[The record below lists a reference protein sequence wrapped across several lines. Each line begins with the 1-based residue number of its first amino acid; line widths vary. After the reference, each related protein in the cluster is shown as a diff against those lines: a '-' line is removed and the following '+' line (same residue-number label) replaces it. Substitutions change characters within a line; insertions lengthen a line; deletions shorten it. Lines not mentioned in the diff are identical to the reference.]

1 MSDAIEINFDGL
13 VGPTHN
19 YAGLAQG
26 NLASKRHAGLIS
38 NPREAALQG
47 LEKMKA
53 SRDAGFAQAVL
64 PPQQRPDMGLLHRLG
79 YRGAPEDVLP
89 RVGSESPELL
99 YAACSAAA
107 MWTANAATITPSR
120 DTLDS
125 RVHVTPANMQ
135 SALHR
140 SIETSQ
146 TARTLRAIFRD
157 ERYFA
162 HHPALPA
169 TPWFSDEGA
178 ANHTRLC
185 AQHSGPGVH
194 LFVHGDP
201 APDTLA
207 APIHH
212 RPRQTLRACR
222 ALARQHGLSD
232 QQTVFAQQHPEAIDA
247 GVFHN
252 DVICV
257 GNGPVLLYH
266 ERAFLEERAVL
277 EALRDRLAA
286 RSDGQP
292 LIPIRVPEEAVP
304 LEAAVASYLFNSQLL
319 SREDGSMTLVVPGEC
334 EADEAVWMTIQ
345 NLLLGGNNPISE
357 VVVRD
362 VKQSMRNGGGP
373 ACLRLRVVLGEAE
386 RQAMNGR
393 VMLDDGLYR
402 DLVQWVERHYRD
414 RLTLEDLADPQ
425 LAHESLAALQE
436 LTDLLALGSI
446 YPFQLEGVAS
456 QGLFS

>member
-1 MSDAIEINFDGL
+1 MSDALEINFDGL

-53 SRDAGFAQAVL
+53 SMDAGFPQAVL

-79 YRGAPEDVLP
+79 YRGAPEEVLP

-125 RVHVTPANMQ
+125 RVHVTPANLQ

-140 SIETSQ
+140 SIESAQ
-146 TARTLRAIFRD
+146 TARTLKAILAD
-157 ERYFA
+157 DRYFA

-185 AQHSGPGVH
+185 AEHGGPGVH

-201 APDTLA
+201 APDTIA
-207 APIHH
+207 APQRH

-232 QQTVFAQQHPEAIDA
+232 QQTVFAQQHPAAIDA

-266 ERAFLEERAVL
+266 ERAFFDERAVL

-286 RSDGQP
+286 RADGQP
-292 LIPIRVPEEAVP
+292 LISIRVPEEAVS
-304 LEAAVASYLFNSQLL
+304 LDAAVASYLFNSQLL
-319 SREDGSMTLVVPGEC
+319 SRDDGSMTLVVPGEC

-345 NLLLGGNNPISE
+345 SLLLGGNNPISE

-373 ACLRLRVVLGEAE
+373 ACLRLRVVLNDAE
-386 RQAMNGR
+386 RQAMSGR
-393 VMLDDGLYR
+393 VMLDDDLYR
-402 DLVQWVERHYRD
+402 DLTDWVGRHYRD
-414 RLTLEDLADPQ
+414 RLTLDDLADPQ
-425 LAHESLAALQE
+425 LAHESLTALDE
-436 LTDLLALGSI
+436 LTGLLTLGSI
-446 YPFQLEGVAS
+446 YPFQMEGPA
-456 QGLFS
+456 G

>member
-1 MSDAIEINFDGL
+1 MSETLEINFDGL

-19 YAGLAQG
+19 YGGLAQG
-26 NLASKRHAGLIS
+26 NLASTRHAGLTA

-53 SRDAGFAQAVL
+53 SRDAGFPQAVL
-64 PPQQRPDMGLLHRLG
+64 PPQQRPDMRLLHRLG
-79 YRGAPEDVLP
+79 YRGAPEEVLP

-107 MWTANAATITPSR
+107 MWTANAATVTPSR

-125 RVHVTPANMQ
+125 RVHVTPANLQ

-140 SIETSQ
+140 SIETEQ
-146 TARTLRAIFRD
+146 TARTLAAILAD
-157 ERYFA
+157 EKHFA

-185 AQHSGPGVH
+185 ADHGGPGVH
-194 LFVHGDP
+194 LFVHGDS
-201 APDTLA
+201 APDTMA
-207 APIHH
+207 APQRH

-232 QQTVFAQQHPEAIDA
+232 QQTVFAQQHPAAIDA

-266 ERAFLEERAVL
+266 ERAFFNERAVL

-286 RSDGQP
+286 RADGQP
-292 LIPIRVPEEAVP
+292 LIPIRVPEEAVT

-319 SREDGSMTLVVPGEC
+319 SQDDGSMTLVVPGEC
-334 EADEAVWMTIQ
+334 ESDEAVWMTIQ
-345 NLLLGGNNPISE
+345 SLLLGGNNPISE

-362 VKQSMRNGGGP
+362 VKQSMQNGGGP
-373 ACLRLRVVLGEAE
+373 ACLRLRVVLDAAE
-386 RQAMNGR
+386 RQAMSGR
-393 VMLDDGLYR
+393 VMLDDALYG
-402 DLVQWVERHYRD
+402 DLTAWVERHYRD
-414 RLTLEDLADPQ
+414 RLALEDLADPQ
-425 LAHESLAALQE
+425 LAHESLTALDE
-436 LTDLLALGSI
+436 LTGILKLGSI
-446 YPFQLEGVAS
+446 YPFQLEGAVA
-456 QGLFS
+456 

>member
-1 MSDAIEINFDGL
+1 MDKTLEINFDGL

-19 YAGLAQG
+19 YGGLARG
-26 NLASKRHAGLIS
+26 NLASQRHAGLIS

-53 SRDAGFAQAVL
+53 SVDAGFAQAVL
-64 PPQQRPDMGLLHRLG
+64 PPQQRPDMRLLHRLG

-125 RVHVTPANMQ
+125 RVHLTPANMQ

-140 SIETSQ
+140 SIEAEQ
-146 TARTLRAIFRD
+146 TARTLQAIFRD

-185 AQHSGPGVH
+185 AHHGGPGVH

-201 APDTLA
+201 APDTVA
-207 APIHH
+207 APQRH

-232 QQTVFAQQHPEAIDA
+232 QQTVFAQQHPAAIDA

-266 ERAFLEERAVL
+266 ERAFFDERAVL

-286 RSDGQP
+286 RADGQP
-292 LIPIRVPEEAVP
+292 LIPIRVPEEAVT

-319 SREDGSMTLVVPGEC
+319 SAEDGSMTLVVPGEC
-334 EADEAVWMTIQ
+334 ESDESVWMTIQ
-345 NLLLGGNNPISE
+345 SLLLGGNNPISE

-373 ACLRLRVVLGEAE
+373 ACLRLRVVLNEAE
-386 RQAMNGR
+386 RQAMSGR
-393 VMLDDGLYR
+393 VMLDDELYQVLTR
-402 DLVQWVERHYRD
+402 WVERHYRD
-414 RLTLEDLADPQ
+414 RLALEDLADPQ
-425 LAHESLAALQE
+425 LAHESLMALDE
-436 LTDLLALGSI
+436 LTGLLKLGSI
-446 YPFQLEGVAS
+446 YPFQLEGAAE
-456 QGLFS
+456 

>member
-1 MSDAIEINFDGL
+1 MSDALEINFDGL

-19 YAGLAQG
+19 HGGLARG
-26 NLASKRHAGLIS
+26 NLASKRHAGLVS

-53 SRDAGFAQAVL
+53 SLDAGFPQAVL
-64 PPQQRPDMGLLHRLG
+64 PPQQRPDMRLLHQLG
-79 YRGAPEDVLP
+79 YRGAPEEVLP

-107 MWTANAATITPSR
+107 MWTANAATVTPSR

-125 RVHVTPANMQ
+125 RVHVTPANLQ

-140 SIETSQ
+140 SIESAQ
-146 TARTLRAIFRD
+146 TARTLKAIFAD
-157 ERYFA
+157 ERHFA

-185 AQHSGPGVH
+185 ADHGGPGVH

-207 APIHH
+207 APRHH
-212 RPRQTLRACR
+212 HPRQTLRACR

-232 QQTVFAQQHPEAIDA
+232 QQTVFAQQHPAAIDA

-266 ERAFLEERAVL
+266 ERAFFDERAVL

-286 RSDGQP
+286 RADGQP
-292 LIPIRVPEEAVP
+292 LIPIRVPEEAVS
-304 LEAAVASYLFNSQLL
+304 LETAVASYLFNSQLL
-319 SREDGSMTLVVPGEC
+319 SQSDGSMTLVVPGEC

-345 NLLLGGNNPISE
+345 SLLLGGNNPISE

-373 ACLRLRVVLGEAE
+373 ACLRLRVVLAEAE
-386 RQAMNGR
+386 RQAMSGR
-393 VMLDDGLYR
+393 VMLDDALYR
-402 DLVQWVERHYRD
+402 DLTGWVERHYRD
-414 RLTLEDLADPQ
+414 RLALEDLADPQ
-425 LAHESLAALQE
+425 LAHESLTALEE
-436 LTDLLALGSI
+436 LTGLLKLGSI
-446 YPFQLEGVAS
+446 YPFQREGMAE
-456 QGLFS
+456 